1 MAPYSLVR
9 QGMRVSH
16 GKERC
21 PIYYMSQAV
30 WDECPTETL
39 ARLVADY
46 TGTWVARPMVVA
58 DVTSCA
64 ARSILQF
71 FR

>member
-1 MAPYSLVR
+1 MIVDYTKVW
-9 QGMRVSH
+9 
-16 GKERC
+16 
-21 PIYYMSQAV
+21 YY
-30 WDECPTETL
+30 E
-39 ARLVADY
+39 ADY